1 MHYKIYL
8 SITTSCDMNFNIQ
21 KFNFMKWYAYFIN
34 IDLEKSNIYLY
45 CIIEKWCIQH
55 FWGEHHTIEYL

>member
-1 MHYKIYL
+1 
-8 SITTSCDMNFNIQ
+8 MNFNIQ